1 MPKVSTLAILA
12 LWASSCATV
21 DPRADFERAAQAIR
35 ATTGEEEVFDP
46 NAPLLTPVE
55 IQAALADGLGLK
67 EATGLVLLNNR
78 RLQAGFLALGVARAD
93 YVQAGLLENPS
104 LSLAFLFPDGG
115 GRTRWTADLVG
126 SVAGIWRIPSQQALA
141 KAGIEEQVL
150 ELSRFAG
157 ELVASVRETYFR
169 GVAVQG
175 EIGLAREGVE
185 IARRSLD
192 GVRRQVESGAA
203 SRTDEALAESS

>member
-78 RLQAGFLALGVARAD
+78 RLQAGFLALGVSRAD
-93 YVQAGLLENPS
+93 FVQAGLLENPS
-104 LSLAFLFPDGG
+104 LSLAFLFPDSG
-115 GRTRWTADLVG
+115 GRVRWTADLVG
-126 SVAGIWRIPSQQALA
+126 SVAEVWRIPAQQAVA
-141 KAGIEEQVL
+141 QAGLEERIL

-157 ELVASVRETYFR
+157 ELVAATRQAYFDSV
-169 GVAVQG
+169 V
-175 EIGLAREGVE
+175 AREVRSLAE
-185 IARRSLD
+185 ASAELARRSLA
-192 GVRRQVESGAA
+192 GVRRQV
-203 SRTDEALAESS
+203 